1 MISII
6 IPVYNVS
13 KYLDKCLQSVVTQTY
28 SNIQII
34 LVNDGSTDNS
44 GEICDK
50 WKKEDNRIEVI
61 HKKNGG
67 LSSARNIGIEK
78 AQGKYLMFVD
88 SDDIVSD
95 NLCELLHN
103 LLLENDADLAIC
115 NTYHIFDS
123 DNFMFQRDNK
133 IEMVYCFDKNEAI
146 CNLWYQNI
154 FLPSAWGKLYKKE
167 LFKQIRFTEGIIF
180 EDIDIMHEIFYL
192 CNKIV
197 YTDVKAYGY
206 VHHENSITT
215 KKYNQKDNVILDICE
230 KIMKFAVNKNTK
242 IQQAAQSYYVTG
254 ALRVYLNAP
263 DTDEYQEVIYKA
275 KNILNLYGKKVLKD
289 KNIRKKNRY
298 ALYLYF
304 YLRPLLKPIYQ
315 KIDRWK

>member
-215 KKYNQKDNVILDICE
+215 KKYNQKDNVILDICK

>member
-13 KYLDKCLQSVVTQTY
+13 KYLDKCLQSVVAQTY

-50 WKKEDNRIEVI
+50 WRKKDNRIEVI

-67 LSSARNIGIEK
+67 LSNARNVGIER

-88 SDDIVSD
+88 SDDIISND
-95 NLCELLHN
+95 LCELLYN

-123 DNFMFQRDNK
+123 NNFTFEIANK
-133 IEMVYCFDKNEAI
+133 AEMVYCFNKSEAI
-146 CNLWYQNI
+146 CNLWYQKS

-167 LFKQIRFTEGIIF
+167 LFEQIRFTEGIIF

-215 KKYNQKDNVILDICE
+215 KKYTQKDNVILDICE
-230 KIMKFAVNKNTK
+230 KIMKFATSKNVQ
-242 IQQAAQSYYVTG
+242 IQQAAKSYYVTG

-275 KNILNLYGKKVLKD
+275 KNILNLYGKEVLRD

-304 YLRPLLKPIYQ
+304 YFRPLLKPIYQ

>member
-13 KYLDKCLQSVVTQTY
+13 KYLDKCLQSVVSQTY

-44 GEICDK
+44 GEICER
-50 WKKEDNRIEVI
+50 WKKKDNRIEVI

-67 LSSARNIGIEK
+67 LSNARNVGIEK

-88 SDDIVSD
+88 SDDIISID
-95 NLCELLHN
+95 LCEMLHSYLLGN
-103 LLLENDADLAIC
+103 SADLAIC
-115 NTYHIFDS
+115 DTYHIFSNDS
-123 DNFMFQRDNK
+123 FTFQKDDK
-133 IEMVYCFDKNEAI
+133 VKMYCFNRNEAI
-146 CNLWYQNI
+146 CNLWYQKS

-167 LFKQIRFTEGIIF
+167 LFEQIRFTEGIIF

-192 CNKIV
+192 CNRIV
-197 YTDVKAYGY
+197 YIDVKAYGY

-215 KKYNQKDNVILDICE
+215 KKYTQKDNVILDICD
-230 KIMKFAVNKNTK
+230 KINQFASDKDISLQN
-242 IQQAAQSYYVTG
+242 AAKSYNVTG

-263 DTDEYQEVIYKA
+263 NTPEYKEAIEKA
-275 KNILNLYGKKVLKD
+275 KRIIKKYGKDVLKD
-289 KNIRKKNRY
+289 PNIRKKNKY
-298 ALYLYF
+298 ALYLYL
-304 YLRPLLKPIYQ
+304 YLRPLLKIVYK